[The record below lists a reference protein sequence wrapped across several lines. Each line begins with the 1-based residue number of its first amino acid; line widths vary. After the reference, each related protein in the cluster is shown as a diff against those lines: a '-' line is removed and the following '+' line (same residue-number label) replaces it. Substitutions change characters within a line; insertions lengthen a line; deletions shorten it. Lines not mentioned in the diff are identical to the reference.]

1 MPALLTRMSIRPKAS
16 TTLSMAASTCTS
28 LVTSMATA
36 IARPPSRLSSASARW
51 APAESRSA
59 MASLAPAREKVRAI
73 CLPIPL
79 AAPVTTATLSLRRI
93 SLISMRSS
101 FPVSREEGVDRR
113 QTLRLIEQRR
123 VPTIRDGDVL
133 KIRLLADHARHR
145 RGAEQIGERS
155 AYHQHGHA
163 LDRSEEHTSE
173 LQSPCN
179 LV

>member
-1 MPALLTRMSIRPKAS
+1 
-16 TTLSMAASTCTS
+16 
-28 LVTSMATA
+28 
-36 IARPPSRLSSASARW
+36 
-51 APAESRSA
+51 
-59 MASLAPAREKVRAI
+59 MASLAPARAKVRAI

-93 SLISMRSS
+93 SLFSMRSS

-163 LDRSEEHTSE
+163 LDLRVQRPQIATGRRWIREGLADFWIHIGDGDTAPILAVAAMRVVEPV
-173 LQSPCN
+173 LIGQP
-179 LV
+179 